1 MGIARSSNM
10 LRKIS
15 VVLVVVLVCSVAAS
29 SKVIYVDDDA
39 IPPGDGT
46 SWETAFT
53 YLQDAFMV
61 ASSGHEIRV
70 AQGIYKPD
78 DFVLSARPNLGR
90 AETFQLKNGVTV
102 KGGYAGVGESD
113 PNNRDIEL
121 YETILSGDLDG
132 NDIEV
137 SDPCDLLTEPTRAD
151 NSYHVVSSNN
161 CDPNAVLDGVTI
173 TGGNAYCCYKDD
185 FGGGFYNNS
194 GSPTISN
201 CTFAGNAAF
210 WDGGGMYNSEGS
222 PTLTDCTFIGNLAR
236 WGGGGMSNW
245 ASSPAITNCTFS
257 GNLSGGFGGGMSNHY
272 SSTMVTNC
280 TFSRNWADW
289 YGGGM
294 CNFQGNPIVTKC
306 TFIENSAH
314 GGSGMRNDQSSPTVT
329 NCTFSGNLS
338 IGNGGGM
345 ANDSNSN
352 PTVTNCAFTN
362 NTGYTGAGMTN
373 WKSSPTITN
382 CKFIGNTAESGGAM
396 FNSEGSSP
404 IVMNCTFSGNSA
416 LGPHNLGGQGGGILN
431 YLYCS
436 PTFTNSTFS
445 SNSANYGG
453 GIYSWFY
460 STLTVTNC
468 TFTGNS
474 AGLYGGGI
482 YNDFNST
489 LTNCTFTGNSVGLDG
504 GGMYNYYGTSI
515 VTNCILW
522 GNYAHNHGPQV
533 AIGPLY
539 SQYTVNIS
547 YSSVQGGQAQVYD
560 PCEMLVWEAGNID
573 ADPCFADPGY
583 WDPNGTLAD
592 ANDDF
597 FVPGDYHIKSE
608 GRRYDPTTQSW
619 IYDDITSPCID
630 AGNPMFPIGL
640 EPFPNGGI
648 INMGAYGGTTEA
660 SKSYFGK
667 PPCETI
673 VAGDFNGD
681 CVVNFLDF
689 RLMAL
694 LWCEDNNP

>member
-1 MGIARSSNM
+1 MIKKAKILAILFVALALCTTS
-10 LRKIS
+10 LRAAKI
-15 VVLVVVLVCSVAAS
+15 
-29 SKVIYVDDDA
+29 IYVDDDA

-46 SWETAFT
+46 TWETAFA
-53 YLQDAFMV
+53 YLQDALMV

-70 AQGIYKPD
+70 AQGIYRPG

-90 AETFQLKNGVTV
+90 EETFQLKSGVAV
-102 KGGYAGVGESD
+102 KGGYAGVGESN
-113 PNNRDIEL
+113 PNDRDIEL
-121 YETILSGDLDG
+121 YETILSGDLDV
-132 NDIEV
+132 NDVEV
-137 SDPCDLLTEPTRAD
+137 NDPCDLLTEPTRAD
-151 NSYHVVSSNN
+151 NCYHVVSSNN

-173 TGGNAYCCYKDD
+173 TGGNANGTFPNKFA
-185 FGGGFYNNS
+185 FGGGIYNYQS
-194 GSPTISN
+194 KPTMAN
-201 CTFAGNAAF
+201 CTFVSNSAG
-210 WDGGGMYNSEGS
+210 WLGGGMYNSEGS
-222 PTLTDCTFIGNLAR
+222 PALTNCTFIGNLAGMH
-236 WGGGGMSNW
+236 GGGLFNGIS
-245 ASSPAITNCTFS
+245 SSPAVTNCTFS
-257 GNLSGGFGGGMSNHY
+257 GNLSGGFGGGMINH
-272 SSTMVTNC
+272 SSPTVTNC
-280 TFSRNWADW
+280 TFSGNWAGW
-289 YGGGM
+289 YGAGM
-294 CNFQGNPIVTKC
+294 CNFQGNPTVTNC
-306 TFIENSAH
+306 GFTGNQAEY
-314 GGSGMRNDQSSPTVT
+314 GGGGMRNDQSSPTVT

-338 IGNGGGM
+338 SGNGGGM

-362 NTGYTGAGMTN
+362 NTGYTGAGITN

-382 CKFIGNTAESGGAM
+382 CRFIGNTAESGGAM

-416 LGPHNLGGQGGGILN
+416 LGPHNFGGQGGGILN

-482 YNDFNST
+482 YNTFNST

-504 GGMYNYYGTSI
+504 GGMYNYYVTSI

-522 GNYAHNHGPQV
+522 GNYAHNHGPQI
-533 AIGPLY
+533 AIGGLSY
-539 SQYTVNIS
+539 EQYTVNIS
-547 YSSVQGGQAQVYD
+547 YSNVQGGQAAVYD

-573 ADPCFADPGY
+573 ADPCFADLGY
-583 WDPNGTLAD
+583 WDPNGTPAD

-597 FVPGDYHIKSE
+597 FVPGDYHLKSE
-608 GRRYDPTTQSW
+608 GRRYNPTTQSW
-619 IYDDITSPCID
+619 IYDDVTSPCID

-673 VAGDFNGD
+673 VAGDVNGD
-681 CVVNFLDF
+681 CLVNFLDF

-694 LWCEDNNP
+694 HWCEDNNP